1 MDAGNKGSVRE
12 ECVGDGVFVYTL
24 ERGGIRAVFSNWG
37 ATLMSLF
44 VPDAAGESGDIVL
57 GFDTLGP
64 YMDGTSPYFGAIVG
78 RVANRIARGTFSV
91 DGERYNLPVNNGPNT
106 LHGGNVGYDK
116 VLWQSAMGSDWEGP
130 SVQFTYQSFDGEQ
143 GFPGDV
149 DVSVRY
155 TLVSGSELRTHMEA
169 RPLSRSTPISLA
181 QHSYFNLAGHASGKD
196 VLEHRLCL
204 GSSSYTPVN
213 DNQIP
218 TGEVT
223 PVQGT
228 PFDFREEATIG
239 SRIREVPGGYDH
251 NYVLTG
257 SNFASSAA
265 LGDEHGGDKAMGT
278 LHLAARLWE
287 PSSKRAMEVF
297 TTAPGV
303 QFYTGNFLNDVIGK
317 GGAVYDIH
325 SGLCL
330 ETQGFPNA
338 INEPNFPSVV
348 VRPGETYRHVMVHRF
363 YTLQ

>member
-155 TLVSGSELRTHMEA
+155 TLISGSELRTHMEA

-228 PFDFREEATIG
+228 PFDFQEEATIG

-251 NYVLTG
+251 NMC
-257 SNFASSAA
+257 S
-265 LGDEHGGDKAMGT
+265 
-278 LHLAARLWE
+278 
-287 PSSKRAMEVF
+287 
-297 TTAPGV
+297 

-317 GGAVYDIH
+317 GGAVYGIH

-338 INEPNFPSVV
+338 INEPNFPPVV

-363 YTLQ
+363 YTCNEQNLCQAFDACFDF

>member
-1 MDAGNKGSVRE
+1 LK
-12 ECVGDGVFVYTL
+12 L
-24 ERGGIRAVFSNWG
+24 
-37 ATLMSLF
+37 
-44 VPDAAGESGDIVL
+44 
-57 GFDTLGP
+57 
-64 YMDGTSPYFGAIVG
+64 
-78 RVANRIARGTFSV
+78 VA
-91 DGERYNLPVNNGPNT
+91 
-106 LHGGNVGYDK
+106 
-116 VLWQSAMGSDWEGP
+116 
-130 SVQFTYQSFDGEQ
+130 

-155 TLVSGSELRTHMEA
+155 TLISGSELRTHMEA

-317 GGAVYDIH
+317 GGAVYGIH

-330 ETQGFPNA
+330 ETQQFPNA